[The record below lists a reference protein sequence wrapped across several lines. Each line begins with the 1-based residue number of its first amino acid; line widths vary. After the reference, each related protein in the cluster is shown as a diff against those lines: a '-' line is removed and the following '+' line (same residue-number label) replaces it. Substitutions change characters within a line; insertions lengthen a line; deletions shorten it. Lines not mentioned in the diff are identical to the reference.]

1 MIRSGTCKLL
11 MRLLLTTLLLFIN
24 LVLVAQV
31 SNNNISNRTELIL
44 DASWIHSSTENSSV
58 EWACVNKTLTNKCLV
73 YHNDQWF
80 HFTPQ
85 TSGKFFLNISSQQCR
100 DLRGIQAI
108 VIEGNP
114 CEISTYRILQC
125 IPKIH
130 QDDVFIELDSLK
142 AGTQYL
148 VNIDGF
154 LGDFCQFEIQFS
166 QFPKGIPRIAPNL
179 DSLNLKTSLKSNV
192 VTIQWT
198 VHEALAN
205 EINLFK
211 IFRFGRGEE
220 KSTLI
225 KELPIRANALGDF
238 DHEYSLY
245 DSLSVPNT
253 YTYRIFGI
261 QKNSEYPLLLDEQ
274 EITYYNRNKPPA
286 TLTTWVYIP
295 LALKNG
301 SPYQV
306 LVFNRMDYSLLRKYS
321 GNFDDAKDA
330 TFEMNL
336 QEFVN
341 AGVKEFIVLASELD
355 SNHPKEFYFR
365 FDGKRIV
372 GN

>member
-1 MIRSGTCKLL
+1 MRSLI
-11 MRLLLTTLLLFIN
+11 LLFLFLIIHYP
-24 LVLVAQV
+24 LIAQV
-31 SNNNISNRTELIL
+31 SNNNIRSRTELIL
-44 DASWIHSSTENSSV
+44 DSPWIHSSTANSSV
-58 EWACVNKTLTNKCLV
+58 EWDCVNKSLTNKCLI

-85 TSGKFFLNISSQQCR
+85 TTGKFFLNISSQQCR

-114 CEISTYRILQC
+114 CEINTYKILQC
-125 IPKIH
+125 ISKIH

-142 AGTQYL
+142 SGIQYL

-166 QFPKGIPRIAPNL
+166 QTPKGIPRVPTNL
-179 DSLNLKTSLKSNV
+179 DSLNMKTSLKSNV
-192 VTIQWT
+192 VTIQWS
-198 VHEALAN
+198 VHEALTD
-205 EINLFK
+205 EIKFFK
-211 IFRFGRGEE
+211 IFRMGRGEQ

-225 KELPIRANALGDF
+225 KEMPLRANALGDY
-238 DHEYSLY
+238 DHEYSVD
-245 DSLSVPNT
+245 DSLSVPNA

-286 TLTTWVYIP
+286 ALTTWVYIP

-306 LVFNRMDYSLLRKYS
+306 LVFNRIDYSLLRKYS
-321 GNFDDAKDA
+321 GNFDEAKDA